1 MADRT
6 TESIVTFQRA
16 FTLSSVEGSLP
27 AGRYRVV
34 VDEDEIS
41 GLSFVAFRRT
51 ATLLHVP
58 AISASAVTCQMI
70 VIDPAE
76 LDTALVAD
84 LGPG

>member
-16 FTLSSVEGSLP
+16 FSLSAIEGSLP

-51 ATLLHVP
+51 ATLFYVP
-58 AISASAVTCQMI
+58 AMSAAAVTRQMI
-70 VIDPAE
+70 VIDPAD
-76 LDTALVAD
+76 LDRALTAD
-84 LGPG
+84 LAPG